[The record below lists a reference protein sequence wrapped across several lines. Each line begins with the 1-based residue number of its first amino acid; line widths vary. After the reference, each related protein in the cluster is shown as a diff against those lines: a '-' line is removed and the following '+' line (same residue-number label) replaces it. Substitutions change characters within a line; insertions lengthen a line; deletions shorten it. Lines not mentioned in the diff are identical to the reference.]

1 MTMGWVIALMGLGLV
16 IIGLVTENHD
26 KIWNFFGS
34 KIDNIINFWWS
45 KKILNNLDKIEWLS
59 VYCQFKLDDYF
70 LEIDFHGLGYDSII
84 ISKSKKTKQIISV
97 KNKEI
102 RKYFNNYMKMNDEER
117 QSFIVNQKRY
127 KVLLNTL

>member
-1 MTMGWVIALMGLGLV
+1 MGWVIALMGLGLV